1 MRILQLVTKR
11 QYRGAEVFAANLSSE
26 LIKLG
31 HKIIFVGLYNN
42 DQNTLNVE
50 NAENYD
56 LVNDK
61 SGSFS
66 IVLVKKLVKLI
77 KQTKPDI
84 IQCNGS
90 DTLKYMVAASFFLPK
105 TPIVYRNISMIS
117 EWVSDGLK
125 KELYRQVFK
134 KVDHVTS
141 VGEEAINDFI
151 RTFDYPKEKTT
162 VIRRGIPIKSV
173 DAISEA
179 QKLRKQLNLADTDRI
194 SIHIGNFSQEK
205 NHIFLLDIF
214 EELKQLQP
222 TLKLVCVGNGVLFSF
237 IQEEIIKRNLENTVF
252 LLGFRKDIPELLA
265 SSDCFVLA
273 SKVEGVPG
281 VILEAGSQHVPSVA
295 TNVGG
300 VCEVL
305 ENAKTG
311 FIIDDFDKGQ
321 FKKTLLRIINNEDL
335 KTGLGTNAYN
345 LVVQEFNPLQNAQKF
360 EALYKKLILQTN
372 SGKGI

>member
-1 MRILQLVTKR
+1 MKILQLVTKR

-26 LIKLG
+26 LIGLG
-31 HKIIFVGLYNN
+31 HEIIFAGLYKN
-42 DQNTLNVE
+42 DDNILNVDK
-50 NAENYD
+50 ADNYD
-56 LVNDK
+56 LVSDK

-66 IVLVKKLVKLI
+66 IILVRKLVQLI
-77 KQTKPDI
+77 KKTKPEI

-90 DTLKYMVAASFFLPK
+90 DTLKYMVAASYFIPK

-117 EWVSDGLK
+117 EWVSDGIK
-125 KELYRQVFK
+125 KHLYKQIFK
-134 KVDHVTS
+134 KIDHVTS

-151 RTFDYPKEKTT
+151 KTFDYPKEKTT
-162 VIRRGIPIKSV
+162 VIRRGIPIKDV

-179 QKLRKQLNLADTDRI
+179 KKIRNRLGLADTDSI
-194 SIHIGNFSQEK
+194 AIHIGNFSSEK
-205 NHIFLLDIF
+205 NHVFLLDIF

-222 TLKLVCVGNGVLFSF
+222 NLKLVCVGNGVLYNF
-237 IQEEIIKRNLENTVF
+237 IKDEIVKRNLEETVF

-281 VILEAGSQHVPSVA
+281 VILEAGSQHVPSIA

-305 ENAKTG
+305 ENGKTG
-311 FIIDDFDKGQ
+311 FIIDDFNQDE
-321 FKKTLLRIINNEDL
+321 FKNTLLKIINNQDL
-335 KTGLGTNAYN
+335 KTELGANAYN
-345 LVVQEFNPLQNAQKF
+345 LVVQEFNPLKNAHKF
-360 EALYKKLILQTN
+360 EDLYGGLIHDN
-372 SGKGI
+372 